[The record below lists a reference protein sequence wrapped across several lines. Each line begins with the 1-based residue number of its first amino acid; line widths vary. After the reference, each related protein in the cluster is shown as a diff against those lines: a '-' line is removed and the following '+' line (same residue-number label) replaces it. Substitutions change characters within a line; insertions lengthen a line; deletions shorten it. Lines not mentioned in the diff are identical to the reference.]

1 MEPISLK
8 NHQKKC
14 RVCFKSLNKRQKYA
28 EITEEIENL
37 FFTITQINLI
47 GSPNY
52 SSQVCLNCDKQLA
65 EFVTFKNN
73 IVDWQ
78 KKLYENY
85 PDDIFIKPEPK
96 TDFLQINI
104 KQENDEEDEAAFDET
119 GFATEVGF
127 NESLE
132 LLRDNMEALQ
142 EPADE
147 SSNENLR
154 KRRGG
159 SKFRG
164 GLARK
169 QRRVCPDCGKKF

>member
-14 RVCFKSLNKRQKYA
+14 RVCFKSLNKRQKHA
-28 EITEEIENL
+28 EITEEIEKL

-47 GSPNY
+47 GSSNY
-52 SSQVCLNCDKQLA
+52 SSKVCVNCDKQLTD
-65 EFVTFKNN
+65 FVSFKSN
-73 IVDWQ
+73 IIYWQ
-78 KKLYENY
+78 TKLYENY
-85 PDDIFIKPEPK
+85 PDEIFIKPEPK

-104 KQENDEEDEAAFDET
+104 KQENDEEDDTAFDKP
-119 GFATEVGF
+119 GFDTNVGF
-127 NESLE
+127 NENLE

-147 SSNENLR
+147 SSNEIS
-154 KRRGG
+154 KKGRGG
-159 SKFRG
+159 SRFRG

-169 QRRVCPDCGKKF
+169 QRRVCPDCGK

>member
-14 RVCFKSLNKRQKYA
+14 RVCFKSLNKRQKHA
-28 EITEEIENL
+28 EITEEIEKL

-52 SSQVCLNCDKQLA
+52 SSQVCMNCDKQLTD
-65 EFVTFKNN
+65 FVAFKNN

-78 KKLYENY
+78 NKLYENY

-104 KQENDEEDEAAFDET
+104 KQENDEEDDET
-119 GFATEVGF
+119 GLDTNVGF
-127 NESLE
+127 NENLE

-147 SSNENLR
+147 SSNENS
-154 KRRGG
+154 KKGRGG

-169 QRRVCPDCGKKF
+169 QRRVCPDCGKKI